1 MLYSDAMLNRFRKIF
16 EPFFNKIGLL
26 LAKTGLPPFFWSSF
40 GLLMAF
46 LSCLFYSSI
55 FFKDGFYGGVF
66 LLISGF
72 ADVLDGSV
80 ARVKGLVSSRGAFL
94 DSTFDRLGELFVYTG
109 ILIGSFSDPLLVLM
123 ALSFSL
129 LVSYARTRGESL
141 GINLSG
147 IGIGER
153 AERIL
158 VISIA
163 SILGY
168 VNYGVMVVLILA
180 FITFL
185 QRVILI
191 VRKL

>member
-1 MLYSDAMLNRFRKIF
+1 MLNKLRKIF
-16 EPFFNKIGLL
+16 QPFFDKLGSYT
-26 LAKTGLPPFFWSSF
+26 ARTGLPPFFWSSF
-40 GLLMAF
+40 GLMMAF
-46 LSCLFYSSI
+46 LSSLAYSRI
-55 FFKDGFYGGVF
+55 FLGDEFYGGVF

-80 ARVKGLVSSRGAFL
+80 ARAKGSVSSRGAFV
-94 DSTFDRLGELFVYTG
+94 DSTFDRLGEFLVFIG
-109 ILIGSFSDPLLVLM
+109 ILIGRISDPLLVLA

-129 LVSYARTRGESL
+129 LVSYARARGESL
-141 GINLSG
+141 GISLSG

-158 VISIA
+158 VLSVS

-168 VNYGVMVVLILA
+168 ANYGVIIVLALA
-180 FITFL
+180 FVTFL

-191 VRKL
+191 IKAL

>member
-1 MLYSDAMLNRFRKIF
+1 
-16 EPFFNKIGLL
+16 
-26 LAKTGLPPFFWSSF
+26 LA
-40 GLLMAF
+40 
-46 LSCLFYSSI
+46 YSSI
-55 FFKDGFYGGVF
+55 FFDDGFYGGVF

-80 ARVKGLVSSRGAFL
+80 ARAKGSVSSRGAFL
-94 DSTFDRLGELFVYTG
+94 DSTFDRLGELLVFIG
-109 ILIGSFSDPLLVLM
+109 IFMGRISDPLLILI

-129 LVSYARTRGESL
+129 LVSYARARGESL
-141 GINLSG
+141 GLKLSG
-147 IGIGER
+147 TGIGER

-158 VISIA
+158 VLSIA

-168 VNYGVMVVLILA
+168 ANYGVVIVLALA

-191 VRKL
+191 VKALR

>member
-55 FFKDGFYGGVF
+55 FSNQIYGGVF

-80 ARVKGLVSSRGAFL
+80 ARAKGLVSSRGAFL

-109 ILIGSFSDPLLVLM
+109 ILIGGFSDAVLVLM
-123 ALSFSL
+123 ALSLSL
-129 LVSYARTRGESL
+129 LVSYARARGESL

-147 IGIGER
+147 TGIGER

-158 VISIA
+158 VLSIA

-168 VNYGVMVVLILA
+168 VSYGVIVVLILA
-180 FITFL
+180 LITFL

>member
-1 MLYSDAMLNRFRKIF
+1 MGAMLNKFREIF
-16 EPFFNKIGLL
+16 EPFFNKLGLL

-40 GLLMAF
+40 GLTMAF
-46 LSCLFYSSI
+46 LSGLLYSSI

-66 LLISGF
+66 LLVSGF

-80 ARVKGLVSSRGAFL
+80 ARAKGLVSSRGAFI
-94 DSTFDRLGELFVYTG
+94 DSTFDRLGELLVYTG
-109 ILIGSFSDPLLVLM
+109 ILIGGFSDAVLVLM

-129 LVSYARTRGESL
+129 LVSYARARGESL

-147 IGIGER
+147 TGIGER

-158 VISIA
+158 VLSIA
-163 SILGY
+163 SILSFT
-168 VNYGVMVVLILA
+168 NYGVIVVLILA
-180 FITFL
+180 LITFL